1 MKDIDPNLRRK
12 ASLKN
17 GVAVRTGY
25 DAFVL
30 ALEDLIETRPLENPD
45 DPERG
50 TYIQEYLKD
59 SVNMFN
65 SLIIEDQ
72 VKSVVENYLDD
83 YDVDVASIEVR
94 IDYSNNE
101 YVVVIPVRES
111 DISEDNRDLEI
122 VLEIKR

>member
-1 MKDIDPNLRRK
+1 MKDLDPNLRRK

-17 GVAVRTGY
+17 GVAIKTDY

-83 YDVDVASIEVR
+83 YAVDVASIEVR
-94 IDYSNNE
+94 IDYPNNE
-101 YVVVIPVRES
+101 YVVVIPVKES
-111 DISEDNRDLEI
+111 DVSEDNRDLEI